1 LAFDRKNK
9 DVHKKTARSLL
20 QAATRGFDDRQSD
33 G

>member
-1 LAFDRKNK
+1 
-9 DVHKKTARSLL
+9 VHKKTARSLL